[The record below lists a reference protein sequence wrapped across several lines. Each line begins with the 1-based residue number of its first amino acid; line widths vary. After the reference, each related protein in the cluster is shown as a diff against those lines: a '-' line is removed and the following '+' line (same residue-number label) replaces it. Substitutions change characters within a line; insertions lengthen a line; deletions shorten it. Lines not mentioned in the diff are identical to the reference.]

1 MTENVSGE
9 KRGTLLESGAVG
21 IAEMDPGFD
30 ISDLEVTRR
39 SGKISE
45 IERQVD
51 PAPSW
56 VS

>member
-9 KRGTLLESGAVG
+9 KRRTLLESGAVG
-21 IAEMDPGFD
+21 TAEMDPCFD
-30 ISDLEVTRR
+30 ISELEVTRR

-51 PAPSW
+51 PALSLA
-56 VS
+56 S

>member
-1 MTENVSGE
+1 MTENVCGE
-9 KRGTLLESGAVG
+9 KRRTLLESGAVG
-21 IAEMDPGFD
+21 IAEMDPCFD

-39 SGKISE
+39 AGKISE

-51 PAPSW
+51 PAPSL